1 MSSHSKRWFA
11 ATCIAAIASSTALAQ
26 PYPQKPIKAIVPY
39 GVGQA
44 TDVMCRVFLDRVRVE
59 LNQAIVIENKPGAGG
74 NIGGAE
80 AARSPADGYTV
91 LCTGNA
97 THISN
102 PFLYENQ
109 GFDPEKDLVPVTA
122 IAGTGYVLLANNKH
136 KGKSLAEIIAMAKAA
151 QKPMTVGVASAT
163 AHVLYG
169 MLSDAAKVKL
179 ERVPYATGNAALF
192 TDLMRGDTDLV
203 IEALPSAMTPINN
216 GQVTAIA
223 VTNPAR
229 TSFLPAVPTFKESGV
244 DITLVGWNAF
254 YVPKGTPPEV
264 VATLNRAANVALKDP
279 DVAKRFAT
287 VASEP
292 IGGSPSQLES
302 MIKSD
307 RALFEPRI
315 KQLGLKAQ

>member
-1 MSSHSKRWFA
+1 MKSHIRQWFA
-11 ATCIAAIASSTALAQ
+11 AACLAALGCTTALAQ
-26 PYPQKPIKAIVPY
+26 PYPSKPIKAIVPY

-59 LNQAIVIENKPGAGG
+59 LNQPIVIENKPGAGG

-102 PFLYENQ
+102 PFLYANQ
-109 GFDPEKDLVPVTA
+109 GFDPQKELAPVTA
-122 IAGTGYVLLANNKH
+122 IAGVGYVLMVGSKH
-136 KGKSLAEIIAMAKAA
+136 KGKSLAEILALAKTSP
-151 QKPMTVGVASAT
+151 KPLTVGVASAT
-163 AHVLYG
+163 AQVLYG
-169 MLSDAAKVKL
+169 MLADAAKVNL

-203 IEALPSAMTPINN
+203 IEAMASAMTPINN
-216 GQVTAIA
+216 GQLTPVA
-223 VTNPAR
+223 VTNPKR
-229 TSFLPAVPTFKESGV
+229 TPLLPDVPTFKESGV

-254 YVPKGTPPEV
+254 YVPKGTPSEV
-264 VATLNRAANVALKDP
+264 IATLNKAANVALKDP
-279 DVAKRFAT
+279 EVAKRFAT

-292 IGGSPSQLES
+292 IGGSPEQLEA
-302 MIKSD
+302 MIKAD

-315 KQLGLKAQ
+315 KALGLKAQ

>member
-1 MSSHSKRWFA
+1 MKTHSRQWLVA
-11 ATCIAAIASSTALAQ
+11 ACLAAFGCATALAQ
-26 PYPQKPIKAIVPY
+26 TYPSKPIKAIVPY

-59 LNQAIVIENKPGAGG
+59 LNQPIVIENKPGAGG

-102 PFLYENQ
+102 PFLYANQ
-109 GFDPEKDLVPVTA
+109 GFDPEKELAPVTA
-122 IAGTGYVLLANNKH
+122 IAGVGYVLMAGSKH
-136 KGKSLAEIIAMAKAA
+136 KGKSLAEILALAKTSP
-151 QKPMTVGVASAT
+151 KPLTVGVASAT
-163 AHVLYG
+163 AQVLYG
-169 MLSDAAKVKL
+169 MLSDAAKVNL

-203 IEALPSAMTPINN
+203 IEAMASAMTPINN
-216 GQVTAIA
+216 GQLTAVA
-223 VTNPAR
+223 VTNPTR
-229 TSFLPAVPTFKESGV
+229 SPLLPNVPTFKESGI
-244 DITLVGWNAF
+244 DITLIGWNAF

-264 VATLNRAANVALKDP
+264 IATLNKAANVALKDP
-279 DVAKRFAT
+279 EFAKRFAT

-292 IGGSPSQLES
+292 IGGSPAQLEN

-315 KQLGLKAQ
+315 KALGLKAQ

>member
-1 MSSHSKRWFA
+1 LVA
-11 ATCIAAIASSTALAQ
+11 ACLAAFGCATALAQ
-26 PYPQKPIKAIVPY
+26 TYPSKPIKAIVPY

-59 LNQAIVIENKPGAGG
+59 LNQPIVIENKPGAGG

-102 PFLYENQ
+102 PFLYANQ
-109 GFDPEKDLVPVTA
+109 GFDPEKELAPVTA
-122 IAGTGYVLLANNKH
+122 IAGVGYVLMAGSKH
-136 KGKSLAEIIAMAKAA
+136 KGKSLAEIHALAKTSP
-151 QKPMTVGVASAT
+151 KPLTVGVASAT
-163 AHVLYG
+163 AQVLYG
-169 MLSDAAKVKL
+169 MLSDAAKVNL

-203 IEALPSAMTPINN
+203 IEAMASAMTPINN
-216 GQVTAIA
+216 GQLTAVA
-223 VTNPAR
+223 VTNPTR
-229 TSFLPAVPTFKESGV
+229 SPLLPNVPTFKESGI
-244 DITLVGWNAF
+244 DITLIGWNAF

-264 VATLNRAANVALKDP
+264 IATLNKAANVALKDP
-279 DVAKRFAT
+279 EVAKRFAT

-292 IGGSPSQLES
+292 IGGSPAQLEN

-315 KQLGLKAQ
+315 KALGLKAQ

>member
-1 MSSHSKRWFA
+1 MIRHSKRWFA
-11 ATCIAAIASSTALAQ
+11 VACLAVLGCSAAAAQ
-26 PYPQKPIKAIVPY
+26 QYPQKPVRAIVPY

-44 TDVMCRVFLDRVRVE
+44 TDVMCRVFLDRMRVE
-59 LNQAIVIENKPGAGG
+59 LNQPIVIDNKPGAGG

-80 AARSPADGYTV
+80 AARSPADGYTI

-102 PFLYENQ
+102 PFLYESQ
-109 GFDPEKDLVPVTA
+109 GFDPQKDLAPVTA
-122 IAGTGYVLLANNKH
+122 IAGTGYVLLTSNKH
-136 KGKSLAEIIAMAKAA
+136 KGKLLADILAMARTA
-151 QKPMTVGVASAT
+151 QKPMTVGLASAT
-163 AHVLYG
+163 AHVLFG
-169 MLSDAAKVKL
+169 MLTDTAKVKL

-203 IEALPSAMTPINN
+203 IEALPSAMAPINN

-223 VTNPAR
+223 ITNPTRA
-229 TSFLPAVPTFKESGV
+229 SFLPGVPTFKESGV
-244 DITLVGWNAF
+244 DMTLIGWNAL
-254 YVPKGTPPEV
+254 YVPTGTPADV
-264 VATLNRAANVALKDP
+264 IATLNRAANVALKDP
-279 DVAKRFAT
+279 EVGKRFLT

-292 IGGSPSQLES
+292 IGGSPAQLES

-315 KQLGLKAQ
+315 KALGLKAQ

>member
-1 MSSHSKRWFA
+1 MISHTKRWLA
-11 ATCIAAIASSTALAQ
+11 AACLAALGCSAAAAQ
-26 PYPQKPIKAIVPY
+26 GYPQKPIRAIVPY

-44 TDVMCRVFLDRVRVE
+44 TDVMCRVFLDRMRVE
-59 LNQAIVIENKPGAGG
+59 LNQPIVIDNKPGAGG

-80 AARSPADGYTV
+80 AARSTADGYTI

-102 PFLYENQ
+102 PFLYESQ
-109 GFDPEKDLVPVTA
+109 GFDPQKDLAPVTA
-122 IAGTGYVLLANNKH
+122 IAGTGYVLLASNKL
-136 KGKSLAEIIAMAKAA
+136 KGKSLADILAMAKSAP
-151 QKPMTVGVASAT
+151 KPLTVGVASAT
-163 AHVLYG
+163 SQVLLG
-169 MLSDAAKVKL
+169 TLIDTAKVKL

-203 IEALPSAMTPINN
+203 IEALPSAMAPINN
-216 GQVTAIA
+216 GQVVPIAI
-223 VTNPAR
+223 TNPAR
-229 TSFLPAVPTFKESGV
+229 PSFLPNVPTFKEGGV
-244 DITLVGWNAF
+244 DMTLIGWNAL
-254 YVPKGTPPEV
+254 YVPTGTPPDV

-279 DVAKRFAT
+279 EVAKRFLT

-292 IGGSPSQLES
+292 IGGSPAQLES

-315 KQLGLKAQ
+315 KALGLKAQ

>member
-1 MSSHSKRWFA
+1 MGSHSKRWFA
-11 ATCIAAIASSTALAQ
+11 AACIAALAAAPALAQ

-59 LNQAIVIENKPGAGG
+59 LNQPIVIENKPGAGG

-109 GFDPEKDLVPVTA
+109 GFDPEKELVPVTA
-122 IAGTGYVLLANNKH
+122 IAGTGYVLLAGNKH
-136 KGKSLAEIIAMAKAA
+136 KGKTLREILDMARTAP
-151 QKPMTVGVASAT
+151 KPLTVGVASAT
-163 AHVLYG
+163 SQVLYG
-169 MLSDAAKVKL
+169 MLVDAAKVKL

-203 IEALPSAMTPINN
+203 IEAMPSAMTPINN

-223 VTNPAR
+223 VTNPTR
-229 TSFLPAVPTFKESGV
+229 TSFLPNVPTFKESGV
-244 DITLVGWNAF
+244 DMTLVGWNAF
-254 YVPKGTPPEV
+254 YVPKGTPPEI

-279 DVAKRFAT
+279 EVTKRFAT

-292 IGGSPSQLES
+292 IGGTPAQLES

-307 RALFEPRI
+307 RGLFEPRI
-315 KQLGLKAQ
+315 KALGLKAQ

>member
-1 MSSHSKRWFA
+1 MIDSKQWIA
-11 ATCIAAIASSTALAQ
+11 AACIAALACGAALAQ
-26 PYPQKPIKAIVPY
+26 PYPSKPIKAIVPY

-59 LNQAIVIENKPGAGG
+59 LKEPIVIENKPGAGG

-80 AARSPADGYTV
+80 AARSPGDGYTV

-102 PFLYENQ
+102 PFLYANQ
-109 GFDPEKDLVPVTA
+109 GFDPDTDLVPVTA
-122 IAGTGYVLLANNKH
+122 IAGTGYVLLVGSKH
-136 KGKSLAEIIAMAKAA
+136 KGKSLAEILALAKTA
-151 QKPMTVGVASAT
+151 QKPLTVGVASAT

-203 IEALPSAMTPINN
+203 IEAMASAMTPINN
-216 GQVTAIA
+216 GQLTAVA
-223 VTNPAR
+223 VTNPTR
-229 TSFLPAVPTFKESGV
+229 SPLLPNVPTFKESGI
-244 DITLVGWNAF
+244 DITLIGWNAF

-264 VATLNRAANVALKDP
+264 IATLNKAANVALKDP
-279 DVAKRFAT
+279 EVAKRVAT

-292 IGGSPSQLES
+292 IGGTPAQLEN

-315 KQLGLKAQ
+315 KALGLKAQ

>member
-1 MSSHSKRWFA
+1 MITKSKRWLA
-11 ATCIAAIASSTALAQ
+11 AACIAALAPSAALAQ
-26 PYPQKPIKAIVPY
+26 SYPQKPIKAIVPY

-59 LNQAIVIENKPGAGG
+59 LNQPIVIENKPGAGG

-109 GFDPEKDLVPVTA
+109 GFDPEKELAPVNA

-136 KGKSLAEIIAMAKAA
+136 KGKSVADLIAMAKAA

-203 IEALPSAMTPINN
+203 IEALPSAMAPINN

-229 TSFLPAVPTFKESGV
+229 TSFLPNVPTFKEGGL
-244 DITLVGWNAF
+244 DIELVGWNAF

-264 VATLNRAANVALKDP
+264 IAMLNRAGNVALKDP
-279 DVAKRFAT
+279 EVAKRFAT

>member
-1 MSSHSKRWFA
+1 MITQCKRWFVA
-11 ATCIAAIASSTALAQ
+11 ACIGAASSASLAQ
-26 PYPQKPIKAIVPY
+26 PYPQKPLKAIVPY

-59 LNQAIVIENKPGAGG
+59 LNQPIVIENKPGAGG

-109 GFDPEKDLVPVTA
+109 GFDPEKDLVPVNA
-122 IAGTGYVLLANNKH
+122 IAGTGYVLLANNRH
-136 KGKSLAEIIAMAKAA
+136 KGKSLAEILEMARTAP
-151 QKPMTVGVASAT
+151 KPLTVGVASAT
-163 AHVLYG
+163 SHVLYG
-169 MLSDAAKVKL
+169 MLTDTAKVKL

-229 TSFLPAVPTFKESGV
+229 TSFLPAVPTFKEGGV

-254 YVPKGTPPEV
+254 YVPKGTPADV
-264 VATLNRAANVALKDP
+264 IATLNRAANVALKDP
-279 DVAKRFAT
+279 EVTKRFAT

-292 IGGSPSQLES
+292 IGGSPTQLET

-315 KQLGLKAQ
+315 KSLGLKAQ